1 MVDREF
7 RRKEY
12 LALLER
18 SLEPGAFYEDCRYH
32 PMVCVGFNKRTDML
46 MGISLIDGKLG
57 QCSYKHCG
65 VRLLTP
71 AEAMRNR
78 IYGLTPRAVEADKKF
93 RKKWVPKKDWK
104 KYLKER
110 KRKQEQG
117 IFFPEAN
124 PDDVQFLESSLG
136 KKLQRRW

>member
-1 MVDREF
+1 MRNRELQE
-7 RRKEY
+7 REY
-12 LALLER
+12 FQQLEMD
-18 SLEPGAFYEDCRYH
+18 LCPGAFYEDCRYH
-32 PMVCVGFNKRTDML
+32 PMVCIGFNKRTDML

-57 QCSYKHCG
+57 QCSYRYCG
-65 VRLLTP
+65 VRILTP

-93 RKKWVPKKDWK
+93 RKEWILKRDWK
-104 KYLKER
+104 KYLKEC

-124 PDDVQFLESSLG
+124 PEDVKFLEISLG
-136 KKLQRRW
+136 KKLRRRW